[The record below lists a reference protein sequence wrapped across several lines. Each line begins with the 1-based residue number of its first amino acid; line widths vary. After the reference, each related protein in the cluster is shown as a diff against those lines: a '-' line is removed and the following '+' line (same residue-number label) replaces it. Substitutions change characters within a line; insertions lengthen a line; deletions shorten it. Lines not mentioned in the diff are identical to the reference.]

1 MELVVK
7 IGAKDAETIIASG
20 NNAAISISQ
29 NSTCSI
35 MRINS
40 GGVVYESLF
49 SSGGVV
55 NVSVVCAVNLRPI
68 SEAIRCARMHGDNT
82 LIAELCNLMD
92 DITMERFKRI
102 ERQLWHVMDDIALSD
117 LSDWVAENGK

>member
-1 MELVVK
+1 MRMSCDGVIYESSIPADGVV
-7 IGAKDAETIIASG
+7 IVEVD
-20 NNAAISISQ
+20 
-29 NSTCSI
+29 CSI
-35 MRINS
+35 
-40 GGVVYESLF
+40 
-49 SSGGVV
+49 
-55 NVSVVCAVNLRPI
+55 NLRPI

-117 LSDWVAENGK
+117 VSDWVAEYGK